1 MPQQFVVDQAATFS
15 HVVLL
20 SCEPKTGFQSTE
32 QDRTRDGT
40 PRWELQ
46 LVAGFKAFDRA
57 ANEVIKVGIAAERNP
72 AEAIPQFT
80 PVQLVGFVVGV
91 MEKRGRDGEITGVQT
106 WYRADAIRPV
116 GAVPNSGRNKS
127 EHAPTPAA

>member
-20 SCEPKTGFQSTE
+20 SCDPKLEYQKPDQEKTK
-32 QDRTRDGT
+32 DGT
-40 PRWELQ
+40 PKWELQ
-46 LVAGFKAFDRA
+46 LVAGFKAFDRS

-72 AEAIPQFT
+72 ADTIPQFT

-91 MEKRGRDGEITGVQT
+91 MERTKDGQVVGVQT
-106 WYRADAIRPV
+106 WYRCDSVRAIS
-116 GAVPNSGRNKS
+116 AVPNGSRKS
-127 EHAPTPAA
+127 EHTAPAA